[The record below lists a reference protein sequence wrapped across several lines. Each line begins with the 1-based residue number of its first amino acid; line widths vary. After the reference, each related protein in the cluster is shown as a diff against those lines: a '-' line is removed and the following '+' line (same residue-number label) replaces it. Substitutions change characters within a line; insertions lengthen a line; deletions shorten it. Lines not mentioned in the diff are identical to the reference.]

1 VGYPK
6 EFDCLA
12 GMKMRFI
19 VDKGSPAGSITDGSF
34 RVKRVCVDPDVIEK
48 YLAEGFDV
56 SPAKVLST

>member
-1 VGYPK
+1 
-6 EFDCLA
+6 
-12 GMKMRFI
+12 MKMLLI